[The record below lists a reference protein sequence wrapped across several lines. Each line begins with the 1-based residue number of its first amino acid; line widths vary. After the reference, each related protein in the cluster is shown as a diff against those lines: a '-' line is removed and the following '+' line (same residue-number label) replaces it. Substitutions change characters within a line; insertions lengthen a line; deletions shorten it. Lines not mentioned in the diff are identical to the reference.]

1 MLYKKMVM
9 EVQEPDEL
17 RSFRVIWLDKNGLN
31 MYLIDVFDSNA
42 KPFIVNV
49 EEYINLINNGYAK
62 IIEEP
67 FLKQSNLTPKSE
79 DLWKQRVKILN
90 MLLEEIEPPDIFDI
104 SQIWKKLTSL
114 ESSLGCS
121 ANFMKKVLRLYW
133 QKGLNEYALI
143 PNLGR
148 KKILDADK
156 QVLRM
161 PENKKDQGSKW
172 KEIILFSFE
181 NYYKKN
187 PKATLESAYKDM
199 IEFHF
204 TKKIKVDGVSK
215 LKLNEEF
222 PSYWQFEY
230 HTRHLR
236 YTEDTLR
243 KRWGSKNF
251 DLKGR
256 MILGVTQEKVFGPGS
271 LFQIDATIADVY
283 IVSSINRE
291 DIIGRPV
298 LYFVTDSFSRLITGI
313 YCGLEGPSWIGTMMA
328 LVNSASDKVAFCK
341 EYGIQITEDEWPC
354 AHIPEAIRGDRG
366 ELISKNAEEMVR
378 LQGIDIEN
386 TPPFRADLKGV
397 VERKFG
403 IIQGN
408 IKPFMPGYVD
418 DDFRERGAKDYRLE
432 AALTL
437 QEFTKAIILE
447 VLQHNKQLIK
457 RYRKTKELLRDKV
470 LARPIELW
478 NWGIESKSGILRKI
492 TDKEMKLTLMP
503 SYEATVTPQGL
514 NFRGACYTS
523 PKAIREEWFSR
534 ARVRGN
540 WKIKIRVD
548 DRNCNNVYYWD
559 ELTDDLEPFQLVPF
573 DRERFTNLSFDEV
586 ATTIA
591 FDNYR
596 NRKGK
601 KARLEEEINKNASVR
616 EITTQAI
623 KETQQ
628 SITGI
633 SNKKRTEGIRDN
645 RTMEKEEMR
654 KGESFTF
661 NGNVPISNSNDI
673 DRQKNVKPNSP
684 YTEDKQDLFEV
695 LDVIEKESG
704 W

>member
-1 MLYKKMVM
+1 
-9 EVQEPDEL
+9 
-17 RSFRVIWLDKNGLN
+17 
-31 MYLIDVFDSNA
+31 MYLIDIFDRNA

-49 EEYINLINNGYAK
+49 EEYENLIKNGYAK
-62 IIEEP
+62 IVEEP
-67 FLKQSNLTPKSE
+67 FLKQPNLTSKSE
-79 DLWKQRVKILN
+79 ELWKQRVKILN
-90 MLLEEIEPPDIFDI
+90 MLLEEIETPAIFDI
-104 SQIWKKLTSL
+104 SQIWKTLTNL
-114 ESSLGCS
+114 ESSLECS
-121 ANFMKKVLRLYW
+121 ANYMKKILRLYW
-133 QKGLNEYALI
+133 QNGLNEYALI
-143 PNLGR
+143 PTLGR
-148 KKILDADK
+148 TKILDVNK

-181 NYYKKN
+181 KYYKKN
-187 PKATLESAYKDM
+187 PKATLESAYKEM
-199 IEFHF
+199 LEIHF
-204 TKKIKVDGVSK
+204 TQKIKVEGVSRFK
-215 LKLNEEF
+215 LDEEY

-271 LFQIDATIADVY
+271 VFQIDATIADVY

-298 LYFVTDSFSRLITGI
+298 LYFVTDSFSRLITGL
-313 YCGLEGPSWIGTMMA
+313 YCGLEGPSWIGAMMA

-341 EYGIQITEDEWPC
+341 AYGIKITEDEWPC

-386 TPPFRADLKGV
+386 TPPFRAELKGV

-408 IKPFMPGYVD
+408 IKPFIPGYVD
-418 DDFRERGAKDYRLE
+418 KDFRERGAKDYRLE

-437 QEFTKAIILE
+437 QDFTKTIILE

-457 RYRKTKELLRDKV
+457 GYRKTKDLLKDKV
-470 LARPIELW
+470 IARPIDLW
-478 NWGIESKSGILRKI
+478 NWGVQKQSGILRKI
-492 TDKEMKLTLMP
+492 TVKEMKLTLMP

-514 NFRGACYTS
+514 KFRGAFYTS
-523 PKAIREEWFSR
+523 SKAMREEWFSR

-548 DRNCNNVYYWD
+548 ERNCNYIYYWD
-559 ELTDDLEPFQLVPF
+559 ELTDDLDNFQLVPF

-591 FDNYR
+591 FENYR
-596 NRKGK
+596 NRNAK
-601 KARLEEEINKNASVR
+601 KAQLEDEINKNARVR
-616 EITTQAI
+616 EITNQAI
-623 KETQQ
+623 KETEQ

-645 RTMEKEEMR
+645 RSMEKEEMR
-654 KGESFTF
+654 KVESFTF
-661 NGNVPISNSNDI
+661 GEEVPTSINFDK
-673 DRQKNVKPNSP
+673 QKNVKPNSSIS
-684 YTEDKQDLFEV
+684 EDKQDLFGI
-695 LDVIEKESG
+695 LDAIEKESG

>member
-1 MLYKKMVM
+1 MLYKKMVL
-9 EVQEPDEL
+9 EVKEPD
-17 RSFRVIWLDKNGLN
+17 RIRYFRVIWIDENGLN
-31 MYLIDVFDSNA
+31 MYLIDIYERNA
-42 KPFIVNV
+42 KPFIGNI
-49 EEYINLINNGYAK
+49 EEYENLIKNDYAK
-62 IIEEP
+62 IVEEP
-67 FLKQSNLTPKSE
+67 YLKQSNLTPKSE
-79 DLWKQRVKILN
+79 ELWKKRVKILN
-90 MLLEEIEPPDIFDI
+90 MLMEEIGTPAIFNI
-104 SQIWKKLTSL
+104 SSIWKKFTNL

-121 ANFMKKVLRLYW
+121 ANYMKKILRLYW
-133 QKGLNEYALI
+133 RNGLNEYALI
-143 PNLGR
+143 PTLGR
-148 KKILDADK
+148 RKILDVNK
-156 QVLRM
+156 QALRM

-172 KEIILFSFE
+172 KDIILFSFE
-181 NYYKKN
+181 KYYKKN
-187 PKATLESAYKDM
+187 PKATLESAYREM
-199 IEFHF
+199 LEIHF
-204 TKKIKVDGVSK
+204 TQKIQVDEVTRYK
-215 LKLNEEF
+215 LDEEY

-256 MILGVTQEKVFGPGS
+256 MILGATQEKVFGPGS
-271 LFQIDATIADVY
+271 VFQIDATIADVY

-298 LYFVTDSFSRLITGI
+298 LYFVTDSFSRLITGL
-313 YCGLEGPSWIGTMMA
+313 YCGLEGPSWIGAMMA
-328 LVNSASDKVAFCK
+328 LVNSASDKVTFCK
-341 EYGIQITEDEWPC
+341 EYGIKITEDEWPC

-378 LQGIDIEN
+378 LQGIEIEN
-386 TPPFRADLKGV
+386 TPPFRAELKGV

-408 IKPFMPGYVD
+408 IKPFIPGYVD
-418 DDFRERGAKDYRLE
+418 KDFRERGAKDYRIE

-437 QEFTKAIILE
+437 QDFTKTIILE

-457 RYRKTKELLRDKV
+457 GYRKTKDLLKDKII
-470 LARPIELW
+470 ARPINLW
-478 NWGIESKSGILRKI
+478 KWGIQNQSGILQKI

-514 NFRGACYTS
+514 KFRGAFYTS
-523 PKAIREEWFSR
+523 SKAIREEWFSR

-548 DRNCNNVYYWD
+548 ERNCNYIYYWD
-559 ELTDDLEPFQLVPF
+559 ELTDDLDHFQLVPF
-573 DRERFTNLSFDEV
+573 DRERFANLSFDEV

-591 FDNYR
+591 FENYR
-596 NRKGK
+596 NRNAK
-601 KARLEEEINKNASVR
+601 KAQLEDEINKNARVR

-623 KETQQ
+623 KETEQ

-645 RTMEKEEMR
+645 RSMEKEEIR
-654 KGESFTF
+654 KLESFTF
-661 NGNVPISNSNDI
+661 GEDVPISKDF
-673 DRQKNVKPNSP
+673 DKQKTVKPKSSKS
-684 YTEDKQDLFEV
+684 EDKLDLFEI
-695 LDVIEKESG
+695 LDTIEKESG